1 MKKFFFSLFLIVPLL
16 FGLFPVSQVSAAEG
30 DVGYFVQAKIPT
42 NQIDKKQTYFDL
54 KMKPKQ
60 KQTVEIDVKNNSNE
74 EIQVEASVNYASTN
88 RTGTIDYT
96 KNDTSEQDES
106 LKYSLPQIAKIADDQ
121 KLLTIPVNGTETVQV
136 TIEMPKDTVDGVV
149 LGAVQFKKKATEGT
163 RKAKGVSI
171 KNEYSYVVGMQLTET
186 DKQVLPNIN
195 LISIKPS
202 LVNYRTAIV
211 AKLQNDQPVI
221 INGLSIDAKIYE
233 QDSTKVLHQTKKSNM
248 TMAPNSSFDFAI
260 DWENKPLEKGEYR
273 LKMTATDGENTWKWD
288 QKFTIDEKGQD
299 LNKEAVNIE
308 KSNMWLYVG
317 IAAGIFLG
325 LVVIILIIVRRR
337 KKR

>member
-1 MKKFFFSLFLIVPLL
+1 MKKIFFSLFLIVPLL

-30 DVGYFVQAKIPT
+30 DVGYSVQAKIPT

-149 LGAVQFKKKATEGT
+149 
-163 RKAKGVSI
+163 
-171 KNEYSYVVGMQLTET
+171 
-186 DKQVLPNIN
+186 
-195 LISIKPS
+195 
-202 LVNYRTAIV
+202 
-211 AKLQNDQPVI
+211 
-221 INGLSIDAKIYE
+221 
-233 QDSTKVLHQTKKSNM
+233 
-248 TMAPNSSFDFAI
+248 
-260 DWENKPLEKGEYR
+260 
-273 LKMTATDGENTWKWD
+273 
-288 QKFTIDEKGQD
+288 
-299 LNKEAVNIE
+299 
-308 KSNMWLYVG
+308 
-317 IAAGIFLG
+317 
-325 LVVIILIIVRRR
+325 
-337 KKR
+337 

>member
-1 MKKFFFSLFLIVPLL
+1 
-16 FGLFPVSQVSAAEG
+16 
-30 DVGYFVQAKIPT
+30 
-42 NQIDKKQTYFDL
+42 
-54 KMKPKQ
+54 
-60 KQTVEIDVKNNSNE
+60 
-74 EIQVEASVNYASTN
+74 
-88 RTGTIDYT
+88 
-96 KNDTSEQDES
+96 
-106 LKYSLPQIAKIADDQ
+106 
-121 KLLTIPVNGTETVQV
+121 
-136 TIEMPKDTVDGVV
+136 
-149 LGAVQFKKKATEGT
+149 
-163 RKAKGVSI
+163 
-171 KNEYSYVVGMQLTET
+171 
-186 DKQVLPNIN
+186 
-195 LISIKPS
+195 
-202 LVNYRTAIV
+202 
-211 AKLQNDQPVI
+211 
-221 INGLSIDAKIYE
+221 
-233 QDSTKVLHQTKKSNM
+233 M